1 MYENGIEPNAYTF
14 AELIQ
19 LLGDCGKWE
28 LVLSHYYEMTS
39 SKSERESPSRRLRAP
54 TANAHVFSATMNA
67 LCQSNKHD
75 ECREVWGKMISQGI
89 EPTAITLVSLLKILE
104 RKHDGRRA
112 LEYFRLVQNRN
123 EAEINIVVYNVVL
136 SALSK
141 SECAGE
147 AKEIF
152 EEILESRRV
161 RPDRVTYET
170 MVAAYAHVGDYR
182 RADEFFRRMKFASYQ
197 PSDYA
202 YVGRIKAY
210 AKNDMWREC
219 VSILKEVEQ
228 EDGVQVRARAA
239 ECWQNS
245 ITSSF
250 QEKESKA
257 DSLSLSLSVVLDDL
271 APALGARVQRGAAGM
286 LRDEEVGARAEALRA
301 DGGEE
306 DRAQRLDEGPAL
318 QNLQRGH
325 RDVRGS
331 AEAGSHS
338 LRHRCRCGS
347 PRHPDGSL
355 LKPFLCFLKI

>member
-1 MYENGIEPNAYTF
+1 MCVSQWMYENGIEPNAYTF

-89 EPTAITLVSLLKILE
+89 EPKAITLVSLLKILE

-210 AKNDMWREC
+210 AKNGMWREC

-257 DSLSLSLSVVLDDL
+257 DSLSLSLCC
-271 APALGARVQRGAAGM
+271 P
-286 LRDEEVGARAEALRA
+286 
-301 DGGEE
+301 
-306 DRAQRLDEGPAL
+306 
-318 QNLQRGH
+318 
-325 RDVRGS
+325 
-331 AEAGSHS
+331 
-338 LRHRCRCGS
+338 
-347 PRHPDGSL
+347 
-355 LKPFLCFLKI
+355 